1 MHFIVCISIEKK
13 SKSCLKEN
21 RVISVLHLYV
31 QIKKGGELMKT
42 LVIVAHP
49 NLANSVINKMWIE
62 RLQKED
68 ITVHELYAAY
78 PDGRINIEREQ
89 QLLLEHDRIVFQ
101 FPFYW
106 YSSPSLL
113 KEWQDVVL
121 AYGWAYGPQ
130 GTYLQGKEFILA
142 ISTGGPADAYQA
154 GGYNQYS
161 MSELT
166 KPFQATAN
174 LTGMRF
180 LPSFK
185 TQGARFLSK
194 EQIQESAENLVR
206 HIKASY

>member
-1 MHFIVCISIEKK
+1 
-13 SKSCLKEN
+13 
-21 RVISVLHLYV
+21 
-31 QIKKGGELMKT
+31 MKT

-49 NLANSVINKMWIE
+49 NLTESKINKMWVN
-62 RLQKED
+62 RLHQENG
-68 ITVHELYAAY
+68 ITVHDLYSEY
-78 PDGRINIEREQ
+78 PEGKINVEREQ

-121 AYGWAYGPQ
+121 TYGWAYGSQ
-130 GTYLQGKEFILA
+130 GTKLHGKDFILA
-142 ISTGGPADAYQA
+142 ISTGGPEDAYQA

-180 LPSFK
+180 LPTFT
-185 TQGARFLSK
+185 TQGVRFLTN
-194 EQIQESAENLVR
+194 EQIRETAEELVR
-206 HIKASY
+206 HLESSY

>member
-1 MHFIVCISIEKK
+1 
-13 SKSCLKEN
+13 
-21 RVISVLHLYV
+21 
-31 QIKKGGELMKT
+31 MKT

-49 NLANSVINKMWIE
+49 NLTESKINKIWVN
-62 RLQKED
+62 RLNQENE
-68 ITVHELYAAY
+68 ITVHDLYSEY
-78 PDGRINIEREQ
+78 PGGKINVEREQ
-89 QLLLEHDRIVFQ
+89 HLLLEHDRIVFQ

-121 AYGWAYGPQ
+121 TYGWAYGSQ
-130 GTYLQGKEFILA
+130 GTKLRGKDFILA
-142 ISTGGPADAYQA
+142 ISTGGPEAAYQA

-180 LPSFK
+180 LPTF
-185 TQGARFLSK
+185 TAQGVRFLTN
-194 EQIQESAENLVR
+194 EQIRETAEELVR
-206 HIKASY
+206 HLKSSF